1 MNRQK
6 LRQTPN
12 SGTNNNDHN
21 PRKQYKE
28 LSKHGWIKGMRVVL
42 MRFTIAKPGEK
53 VLNSNL
59 TVHENG
65 LGKIAKL
72 VNRKYSALVPH
83 HDLSLHPH
91 NHGIPVDL
99 GKR

>member
-42 MRFTIAKPGEK
+42 MRFTIAKPG
-53 VLNSNL
+53 
-59 TVHENG
+59 
-65 LGKIAKL
+65 
-72 VNRKYSALVPH
+72 RY
-83 HDLSLHPH
+83 
-91 NHGIPVDL
+91 
-99 GKR
+99 